1 MKLEVISRGDDLLIR
16 RMVLEPGDA
25 TPWHTDSCRRFS
37 VVVRGTALTIEFRD
51 GLQEAIPVHAGL
63 SEWNEPEPKVHRA
76 INTGA
81 DTFEEVVMFQIDRVD
96 QDPQP
101 QSVARE

>member
-1 MKLEVISRGDDLLIR
+1 MKLEVISREEDLLIR

-51 GLQEAIPVHAGL
+51 GLKEPISVHPGL
-63 SEWNEPEPKVHRA
+63 SEWSEPEPQVHRA

-81 DTFEEVVMFQIDRVD
+81 ETFEEVVMFQIERAD

-101 QSVARE
+101 QSVARQ